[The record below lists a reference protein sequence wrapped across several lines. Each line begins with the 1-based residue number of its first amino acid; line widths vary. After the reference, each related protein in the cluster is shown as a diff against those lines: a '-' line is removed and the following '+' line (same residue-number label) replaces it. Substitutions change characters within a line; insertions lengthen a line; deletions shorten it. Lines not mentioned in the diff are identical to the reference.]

1 MKNLITTLDFAAQE
15 KALVMELE
23 ILQLSG
29 ESHWK
34 LYFFFFL
41 LPVLAYKASLNQT
54 LYVKPAKVGF

>member
-34 LYFFFFL
+34 LYFFFPLASFGL
-41 LPVLAYKASLNQT
+41 QGKSKPNPVREAS
-54 LYVKPAKVGF
+54 